1 MKWKSLSRV
10 RLCDPMDCSL
20 PGSSVHGILQARILQ
35 WSVCPPLWDLPN
47 TGIKPRSPS
56 LQVDSLLSEQ
66 PRKLVKTYYTV
77 SFQIFM
83 QAADYFERIYLN
95 LDYSWVSQDCLIPER
110 WQRGPPDGL
119 GLVSGSASSTEL
131 VMQMGDPN
139 ALLQK
144 CKGRAPS

>member
-1 MKWKSLSRV
+1 
-10 RLCDPMDCSL
+10 MDCSL

-35 WSVCPPLWDLPN
+35 WGACPLQGDLPN

-56 LQVDSLLSEQ
+56 LQADSLLSEQ
-66 PRKLVKTYYTV
+66 PRKLVKTHYTV
-77 SFQIFM
+77 SFHIFM

-95 LDYSWVSQDCLIPER
+95 LDYSWVSQDCLVSER
-110 WQRGPPDGL
+110 WQRGPDGL

-144 CKGRAPS
+144 CKARAPA